1 MRKILFRAVAIG
13 DLKTMVYGYYHYD
26 SQTDTHYIC
35 LKDSLIRKEIDPDTL
50 GQFTGLTDKNGKE
63 IWENDVLICNKKATL
78 YKDCPIDVIGLVIFS
93 KGEYEVETKKTINKC
108 FLDKSSINFGINP
121 FDWIHLH
128 EFQKS
133 EVIGNLHEN
142 PELL

>member
-1 MRKILFRAVAIG
+1 MRKILFRAVAKG

-35 LKDSLIRKEIDPDTL
+35 LADSLIRKEIDPDTL

-63 IWENDVLICNKKATL
+63 IWENDIIKSRP
-78 YKDCPIDVIGLVIFS
+78 KDSRWDFLTCKVVFNENTAKFEAQQYWKSQGKFLSLGNNHDYY
-93 KGEYEVETKKTINKC
+93 EY
-108 FLDKSSINFGINP
+108 
-121 FDWIHLH
+121 
-128 EFQKS
+128 